1 MIKSN
6 SLSYIK
12 VSSSSKGLS
21 YFLDVFHFYI
31 EA

>member
-1 MIKSN
+1 MVKVM

-12 VSSSSKGLS
+12 MPSLQRVII
-21 YFLDVFHFYI
+21 FLDVFHFYI